1 MSNVVVTEDPGTQWG
16 LYTKAI
22 ASLVVTGLTA
32 YITAASDGDVTTVDW
47 ISIAIAVLAAAG
59 VIWAIPNTPS
69 WLATYGK
76 SLAAA
81 LIAGLSSLIIG
92 LTQGDN
98 GLTQP
103 ELLTAIIGFITA
115 LGVVAIAPNA
125 ASSDP
130 VDPATGHVI
139 PISQEE
145 KLEIATGIVP
155 GQEPPPHRADPE
167 VGPQGPGGPTPAI

>member
-1 MSNVVVTEDPGTQWG
+1 MSSNVTVTEDPGMQWG

-32 YITAASDGDVTTVDW
+32 YITAASDDVVTTVDW

-59 VIWAIPNTPS
+59 IIWAIPNTPS

-81 LIAGLSSLIIG
+81 LIAGLSSIIIG
-92 LTQGDN
+92 IQQGDN
-98 GLTQP
+98 GLSQT
-103 ELLTAIIGFITA
+103 EIITAIVGFIAA
-115 LGVVAIAPNA
+115 LGVVAVAPNA

-130 VDPATGHVI
+130 VNPTTGQVV
-139 PISQEE
+139 PITREE
-145 KLEIATGIVP
+145 KLSMIVHDTAAPTATQLP
-155 GQEPPPHRADPE
+155 PEEPT
-167 VGPQGPGGPTPAI
+167 V